1 MNKKGF
7 TLAELLA
14 VFILLG
20 IIAAIAFKVTG
31 DIKEQAELD
40 LLKTSARSLFTA
52 ADNYYAD
59 NDYKNF
65 PAGGVSI
72 TNLNIQNTTF
82 TDGKVMLDSNG
93 KFILKGVTDGT
104 YCINGGIDDLTI
116 TEEKCKISPIPGA
129 DRAYILLSAG
139 EEANPITIAD
149 LPSSYENIEEN
160 IIVAYVNK
168 DGFLVEYGEGMAS
181 TSMDDNEIN
190 NMKAQIL
197 EFSGTQSIHSYIST
211 DLGFSY
217 VVVSECDM
225 FESLD
230 GDFKCDGKSLNFAEV
245 LASSGSTLEESGII
259 VIDF

>member
-20 IIAAIAFKVTG
+20 IIAAIAFKVTD
-31 DIKEQAELD
+31 DIKDQSELD
-40 LLKTSARSLFTA
+40 LLETSARSLFTA

-65 PAGGVSI
+65 PTGGVSI
-72 TNLNIQNTTF
+72 ADLDIQITSF
-82 TDGKVMLDSNG
+82 TDGKVILDNNG

-104 YCINGGIDDLTI
+104 YCINGGIDDLTVI
-116 TEEKCKISPIPGA
+116 KGECKISPIPGA
-129 DRAYILLSAG
+129 DRAYVLLFAG
-139 EEANPITIAD
+139 EETNPITIAD
-149 LPSSYENIEEN
+149 LPNSYENIEQN
-160 IIVAYVNK
+160 ITIAYVNK
-168 DGFLVEYGEGMAS
+168 DGFLVEYGQGMAS
-181 TSMDDNEIN
+181 TSMDNNEIN
-190 NMKAQIL
+190 DMKKQIL
-197 EFSGTQSIHSYIST
+197 ELSGTQDIHSYINT

-217 VVVSECDM
+217 VVASMCDIL
-225 FESLD
+225 ESLE
-230 GDFKCDGKSLNFAEV
+230 GDFKCDAKSLNFAEF